1 MDRTTYWITTLI
13 VCFLFGGIEG
23 FAIIKRNWRL
33 LIGTLII
40 SFIFKAITCT
50 YLALN

>member
-1 MDRTTYWITTLI
+1 MERTAYLINTLI
-13 VCFLFGGIEG
+13 VCALFGGIEG
-23 FAIIKRNWRL
+23 FAIIKRNLRL

-40 SFIFKAITCT
+40 SSIFKVLTCM